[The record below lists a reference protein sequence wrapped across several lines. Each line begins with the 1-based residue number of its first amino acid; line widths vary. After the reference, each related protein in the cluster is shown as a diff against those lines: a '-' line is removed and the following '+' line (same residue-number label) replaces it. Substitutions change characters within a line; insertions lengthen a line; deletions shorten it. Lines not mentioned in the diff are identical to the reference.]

1 MEKLAELY
9 TVEIRETGDILGI
22 YNTIEEAEAEIERQE
37 QEDHDNHQYTDDY
50 YAIYKHI
57 VDLGDGEL
65 LN

>member
-37 QEDHDNHQYTDDY
+37 QEDHNDNQYTDDY